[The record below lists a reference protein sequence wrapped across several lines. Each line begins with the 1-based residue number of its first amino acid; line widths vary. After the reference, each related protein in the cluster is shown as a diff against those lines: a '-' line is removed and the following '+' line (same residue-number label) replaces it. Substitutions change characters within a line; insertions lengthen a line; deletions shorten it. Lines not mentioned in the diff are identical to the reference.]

1 MNVSGEFVFQRIEE
15 IYSED
20 STNDEKLRKLRIT
33 TEEMLRSLIRD
44 HGVRISQL
52 SHMAVYLFDKNPE
65 AKKHEDEFF
74 GFVKIANKA
83 SHNYPYNCPD
93 AQLLA
98 GIKALALVVSSL
110 LDTPVPESIQTLYSN
125 KDLPLLRFK
134 GLQNKEIVEFVQATI
149 KKVVK
154 KKQEPDGKNY
164 ILLFCFSEEMGDFS
178 VIIYENQR
186 QPNNNLPPAK
196 NLYEWGEFIPEYT
209 QVNFFYIL
217 QNKERPDQYSLD
229 FSKTMIVLEPDF
241 LLEAKD
247 IGTLFYGTDRSPA
260 TYIIEKLLP
269 QENNSAMFKG
279 NLVNNLLDEYLYD
292 DNVEFEESFARFI
305 NENLISAATFKDDL
319 PKVKTEVLSVHVPR
333 IKAELP
339 KLRGTEG
346 EFTVITEPTFYS
358 ALFGITGRLDI
369 LQSSNTEPKRKN
381 VLELKSG
388 LPNSSGVWKS
398 EEMQVTAYNLLMQS
412 TYGFDRLG
420 DSAIFYT
427 KASTNHFRN
436 VAVMAQKSIEFLT
449 GRNEI
454 FLVLNMLRK
463 NDDRLFARLMTFDPP
478 KFNKF
483 APTKIEKFRKNYL
496 AASPL
501 EQKYYRA
508 CVSFMIN
515 ELFDSKIS
523 SNDNEQTD
531 SSFASLWRQQP
542 AIKEDF
548 QFSLIRGL
556 KFSHHDVEKN
566 SFVFDRTIQKVS
578 KFRESD
584 LIILYPHD
592 EYELEPLKCQILK
605 GTIAELTNERVAV
618 KLFNKQLDRSVF
630 TTGKYFAIEPDYK
643 DSGIISTIRMMFSF
657 LEADTRKK
665 ELLLGLREP
674 VSGEMQ
680 SINETG
686 MQQSQA
692 ENVKKALASRDY
704 YLLQGPPGTGKT
716 SMALMSII
724 NAILAGDEEE
734 TVTILAFTNKAIKE
748 VCRKLQEAGIPYL
761 FNSASEEDASS
772 LKTLVKTHN
781 LESFEK
787 YIKGIRVVTST
798 VASFVRN
805 SKDLSSFFKFDTL
818 IVDEASQLL
827 EPQLAG
833 IIVNFRR
840 FILIGDQNQLPA
852 VTVQG
857 DANTVITDS
866 DLNGAG
872 IMDMKVSLFERMF
885 YTAVAKGWTHAYGTL
900 KEQFRMHEVIMDLIN
915 HYYHGNLKCAL
926 QGRDSLTSVY
936 PNPDGSS
943 LSDILTGN
951 RLIFIETQY
960 SKTGK
965 MNESESEIVS
975 KIVGKIR
982 EISALPNNELP
993 NIGIITPWRAQIA
1006 AINQRLETEG
1016 ITGLPVDTVERFQG
1030 SENKIII
1037 YSTSVSNTSQ
1047 LERLGSFGKN
1057 KSVDNEVEV
1066 DRKLNVVL
1074 SRAQEQLI
1082 ILGSVSVL
1090 RTSIHYRKLIET
1102 IREKGRFISTTE
1114 RKKIFGT

>member
-1 MNVSGEFVFQRIEE
+1 MALSGEFVFQRIEE
-15 IYSED
+15 IHS
-20 STNDEKLRKLRIT
+20 SGLTNDEKLRNLRIIS
-33 TEEMLRSLIRD
+33 EETLRSLIKD

-74 GFVKIANKA
+74 GFLKLANKA

-93 AQLLA
+93 DQILA
-98 GIKALALVVSSL
+98 AIKAVSLVFSAL
-110 LDTPVPESIQTLYSN
+110 LDTPVPESIQLLYSN
-125 KDLPLLRFK
+125 EKLPLLRLK

-154 KKQEPDGKNY
+154 KKQGPDAKNY

-186 QPNNNLPPAK
+186 NVDNKSKPSK
-196 NLYEWGEFIPEYT
+196 NLFEWGQFIPEYS

-229 FSKTMIVLEPDF
+229 FTRTMIVLEPDF

-247 IGTLFYGTDRSPA
+247 IGTLFYSAERSPA
-260 TYIIEKLLP
+260 LYIIEKLLP
-269 QENNSAMFKG
+269 QETNSAMFKG
-279 NLVNNLLDEYLYD
+279 NLVNNLLDEYLYN
-292 DNVEFEESFARFI
+292 DNVDFEETYTGFL
-305 NENLISAATFKDDL
+305 NENLISATTFKDDL
-319 PKVKTEVLSVHVPR
+319 PKVKTEVMTVHLPR

-339 KLRGTEG
+339 KLRGAEG
-346 EFTVITEPTFYS
+346 EYTVITEPTFYS

-369 LQSSNTEPKRKN
+369 LQSSNTDPKRKN
-381 VLELKSG
+381 VIELKSG
-388 LPNSSGVWKS
+388 LASSSGVWKS

-427 KASTNHFRN
+427 KANTNHFRN
-436 VAVMAQKSIEFLT
+436 VPVMAQKSIEYLT

-454 FLVLNMLRK
+454 FLVLNMLRQ
-463 NDDRLFARLMTFDPP
+463 NDDRLFARLMNFDPP
-478 KFNKF
+478 SNNKF
-483 APTKIEKFRKNYL
+483 APAKIEKFRKNFS

-501 EQKYYRA
+501 EQKYYRV

-556 KFSHHDVEKN
+556 KFSHHDKEKN

-578 KFRESD
+578 KFREND

-605 GTIAELTNERVAV
+605 GTIAELTNEKVAV
-618 KLFNKQLDRSVF
+618 KLFNKQLDKTVF
-630 TTGKYFAIEPDYK
+630 NSGKYFAIEPDYK
-643 DSGIISTIRMMFSF
+643 DSGIISTVRMMFNF

-665 ELLLGLREP
+665 ELLLGLRAP
-674 VSGEMQ
+674 VSGDLP
-680 SINETG
+680 SIDETG

-692 ENVKKALASRDY
+692 ENVKKALSAKDY

-716 SMALMSII
+716 SMALMSMIK
-724 NAILAGDEEE
+724 AILAGDGEE

-748 VCRKLQEAGIPYL
+748 VCKKLKEAGIDYL
-761 FNSASEEDASS
+761 FNSASEDDTSS
-772 LKTLVKTHN
+772 LKTMVKTHN
-781 LESFEK
+781 LESFEE

-833 IIVNFRR
+833 IIVNFQR

-857 DANTVITDS
+857 DANTLITDS

-872 IMDMKVSLFERMF
+872 IRDMKVSLFERMF

-915 HYYHGNLKCAL
+915 HYYHGNLQCAL
-926 QGRDSLTSVY
+926 SGRESLDSIY
-936 PNPDGSS
+936 PNPDDSA
-943 LSDILTGN
+943 LSKILTGN

-965 MNESESEIVS
+965 MNESEAEIVS
-975 KIVGKIR
+975 MIAGKIR
-982 EISALPNNELP
+982 EISGLPKDELP
-993 NIGIITPWRAQIA
+993 DIGIITPWRAQIA
-1006 AINQRLETEG
+1006 AINQRLEMKG

-1057 KSVDNEVEV
+1057 KSVENEVEV

-1082 ILGSVSVL
+1082 VLGSVSVL
-1090 RTSIHYRKLIET
+1090 RTSLHYRKLIET
-1102 IREKGRFISTTE
+1102 IREKGRFVSTTE
-1114 RKKIFGT
+1114 RKKLFGT